1 MAGEKD
7 YYEILGVSR
16 DASQEEIKKA
26 YRKMA
31 IKHHPDK
38 NPGDKEAERKFKEA
52 AEAYEVLGNPD
63 KRKKY
68 DRFGHAGVK
77 GGAGAGSSGGF
88 HGGGMTIEDI
98 FEQFGDIFGGGF
110 GSAFSGFGGFGDF
123 GETTGRR
130 RRSRKTSKG
139 SNIRVKVALTLEEIA
154 KGVNKK
160 LKLNKYIQC
169 DACNGTGAE
178 NASSSAYSTCPT
190 CKGSG
195 QVTQVTNTFLG
206 QMQTTSSCPQ
216 CGGEGRI
223 LHNKCTKCHGEGI
236 VKGNEVVSVDIPA
249 GVAEGMQMTVSGK
262 GNAARRG
269 GINGDLI
276 VLIEE
281 KEHPYFTRDGND
293 MIYGLYIS
301 FPTAAMG
308 GPVEVPTLDGKV
320 KIKVEPGTQPGKILR
335 LRGKGLPEVNG
346 YGKGDLLVNV
356 NVWVPKNLT
365 KEEKKMMETMEH
377 SSNFQ
382 PNPDETDKTFFE
394 KMKAFFE

>member
-52 AEAYEVLGNPD
+52 AEAYEILGNPD

-154 KGVNKK
+154 KGANKK

-293 MIYGLYIS
+293 LIYGLYIS

>member
-249 GVAEGMQMTVSGK
+249 TNSLSS
-262 GNAARRG
+262 ARAMS
-269 GINGDLI
+269 
-276 VLIEE
+276 
-281 KEHPYFTRDGND
+281 PATRT
-293 MIYGLYIS
+293 S
-301 FPTAAMG
+301 P
-308 GPVEVPTLDGKV
+308 
-320 KIKVEPGTQPGKILR
+320 
-335 LRGKGLPEVNG
+335 
-346 YGKGDLLVNV
+346 
-356 NVWVPKNLT
+356 
-365 KEEKKMMETMEH
+365 
-377 SSNFQ
+377 
-382 PNPDETDKTFFE
+382 
-394 KMKAFFE
+394 